1 MIELK
6 AKEEAEIKA
15 RRTTQSEILREDRS
29 RQERKEETTKEMI
42 DTQ

>member
-1 MIELK
+1 MIERK

-29 RQERKEETTKEMI
+29 RREHREETAKEMI